1 MAEVNSSLQ
10 EFLHRNI
17 RQKSSSPFGP
27 LMIRPLACPERMRS
41 LTADSW
47 KLSLRELEPL
57 ARAFLPVLLAFFG
70 ARISSKETALTQTRA
85 EFRIEHD

>member
-1 MAEVNSSLQ
+1 
-10 EFLHRNI
+10 
-17 RQKSSSPFGP
+17 
-27 LMIRPLACPERMRS
+27 MRS
-41 LTADSW
+41 LMADSW
-47 KLSLRELEPL
+47 KLSIRKLEPL